1 LVFKINTKNTL
12 GNLNFKKDLK
22 MKISQ
27 LIATIFAVSTLAF
40 TASSFAADPAT
51 VNGKPIKQSWVDYIM
66 KDAQSRGQKGEGLKN
81 AVINE
86 LVGSELAYQEAVKQ
100 GIDKNQDLIIAEEIG
115 HKKLIVNAFLADFM
129 KKNPV
134 TDADKKAAY
143 EQYKKELGDKEYNAR
158 HILVKTEAEANDIAA
173 AVKKGGDFAKLA
185 KEKSLDPGSKE
196 KGGDLGW
203 FSPAGMVK
211 PFSDAVTSLKKG
223 EVSAPVQTQ
232 FGWHIIKL
240 SDSRATQ
247 VPSYDKVK
255 DGLERTLQQR
265 KLEKMMLGLKEKAKI
280 EVPGV
285 TK

>member
-1 LVFKINTKNTL
+1 
-12 GNLNFKKDLK
+12 

-27 LIATIFAVSTLAF
+27 LIATIFAVSTLSF

-51 VNGKPIKQSWVDYIM
+51 VNGKPIKQAWVNYIM
-66 KDAQSRGQKGEGLKN
+66 KDAQARGQKGEGLKN

-100 GIDKNQDLIIAEEIG
+100 GVDKDPDLMVASEIG
-115 HKKLIVNAFLADFM
+115 QRKLVVNAFLADFM
-129 KKNPV
+129 RKNPV

-143 EQYKKELGDKEYNAR
+143 EQYKKELGDKEYSAR
-158 HILVKTEAEANDIAA
+158 HILVKTEVEANEVAA
-173 AVKKGGDFAKLA
+173 AVKKGDFAKLA
-185 KEKSLDPGSKE
+185 KEKSLDPGSKD

-211 PFSDAVTSLKKG
+211 PFSDAVTGMKKG
-223 EVSAPVQTQ
+223 EVSAPIQTQ
-232 FGWHIIKL
+232 FGWHVIKL
-240 SDSRATQ
+240 NDSRATQ
-247 VPSYDKVK
+247 VPAYDKVK

-265 KLEKMMLGLKEKAKI
+265 KLEKLMLGLKEKAKI
-280 EVPGV
+280 DVPGA

>member
-1 LVFKINTKNTL
+1 
-12 GNLNFKKDLK
+12 

-27 LIATIFAVSTLAF
+27 LIATIFAVSALSF
-40 TASSFAADPAT
+40 TASSFAADAAAT
-51 VNGKPIKQSWVDYIM
+51 VNGKPIKQSWVDYIL
-66 KDAQSRGQKGEGLKN
+66 KDAQARGQKGDGLKN

-86 LVGSELAYQEAVKQ
+86 LIGSELAYQEAVKQ
-100 GIDKNQDLIIAEEIG
+100 GVDKNADLVIAEEIG

-134 TDADKKAAY
+134 TDAEKKAEYDKQKAAM
-143 EQYKKELGDKEYNAR
+143 GDKEYSAR
-158 HILVKTEAEANDIAA
+158 HILVKTEAEANDLAA
-173 AVKKGGDFAKLA
+173 QLKKGGDFAKLA

-211 PFSDAVTSLKKG
+211 PFSDAITSMKKG
-223 EVSAPVQTQ
+223 DVSAPVQTQ
-232 FGWHIIKL
+232 FGWHLIKL
-240 SDSRATQ
+240 NDSRAAQ

-255 DGLERTLQQR
+255 DSLERSLQQR
-265 KLEKMMLGLKEKAKI
+265 KLEKLMLGLKEKSKI

-285 TK
+285 TDKK